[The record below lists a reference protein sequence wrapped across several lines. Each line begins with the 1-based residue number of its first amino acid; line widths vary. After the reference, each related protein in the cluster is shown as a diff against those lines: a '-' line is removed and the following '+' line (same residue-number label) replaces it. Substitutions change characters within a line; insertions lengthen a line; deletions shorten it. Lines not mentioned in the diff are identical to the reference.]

1 MDAFFNIEYK
11 GNTWFDGLAI
21 SDHPEYAGYKNAF
34 PVVRLDLKDT
44 ECDRNEVFVKLLKEI
59 VLTAYQSHDY
69 LKDSEAL
76 SESERNDFL
85 KVINGES
92 EDICVFGIPD
102 LCSMLRKHH
111 GTGVVVLIDEYDRAV
126 SDSFGQESHLQIM
139 KTLDRFLSP
148 ILKGNDSLQMAYV
161 TGIMQIAKESI
172 FSGLNNLIVNNVFSK
187 MSNERFGF
195 TEPEVEEIFAYY
207 GHPEKFGEAKDWY
220 DGYRFGDAEVYNPFS
235 IMNYVSDDFVTGPY
249 WVNSGSD
256 VVMRWLLERICLGN
270 FSKIMSLISGGSIGV
285 RLKLSLPYSDF
296 RATDEDL
303 YSLMVMSG
311 YLKAVPYGNLFE
323 ISLPNREISGI
334 LDDIMHNLR
343 SRIDPYAF
351 EPLTKAILEADSEKI
366 ESELTRLY
374 ESASKLIL
382 TTEHHYELVLSTA
395 LFGLYPS
402 YYVTTER
409 DSGNRRVDIILVPK
423 REGDHPLI
431 IELKLAD
438 RESDLDASAGSAIKQ
453 IHERKYYLNMS
464 GEIRLIGIAFWGK
477 MPKVVTETI
486 RRRRLASTPGGRCPR
501 IGRGRF
507 VCFAVPLLREEE
519 ASEFVPLG
527 VGYSAHEARQ
537 FPACYPH
544 GLRIDVGVVHPLEVP
559 EEEPG
564 FERVVAGGAPVSVC
578 MLPVEVNH
586 QERSV
591 LGLPAL
597 AVVKRFPPPYL
608 AHMGREVVTAV
619 NRPASGL
626 EESRE
631 VVDRIR
637 FVGDVHHLDLLPGL
651 HRKPPSAYHSNM
663 DKTR

>member
-1 MDAFFNIEYK
+1 MSFMKLRECDRYYVDKTLLIKDILDKNDHGVYLFTRPRRFGKSTNLSMLDAFFNIEYK
-11 GNTWFDGLAI
+11 GNSWFDGLAI

-34 PVVRLDLKDT
+34 PVVCLDLKDT
-44 ECDRNEVFVKLLKEI
+44 ECNTDDEFTILLRRI
-59 VLTAYQSHDY
+59 IRRAYQSHEY

-76 SESERNDFL
+76 SEWERNDFL
-85 KVINGES
+85 NVINDES
-92 EDICVFGIPD
+92 KDICVFGIPD

-111 GTGVVVLIDEYDRAV
+111 GTGVVLLIDEYDRAV

-139 KTLDRFLSP
+139 KTLGRFLSP

-172 FSGLNNLIVNNVFSK
+172 FSGLNNLLVNNVFSK
-187 MSNERFGF
+187 MSDERFGF
-195 TEPEVEEIFAYY
+195 TEHEVEVLFAYY
-207 GHPEKFGEAKDWY
+207 NHPEKFVEAKDWY

-235 IMNYVSDDFVTGPY
+235 IMNYVSDDFVPGPY
-249 WVNSGSD
+249 WANSGSD

-270 FSKIMSLISGGSIGV
+270 FSEIMSLISGGCIRV
-285 RLKLSLPYSDF
+285 NLKLSLLYSDF
-296 RATDEDL
+296 RAADEDL

-311 YLKAVPYGNLFE
+311 YLKAVPDGGMFE

-334 LDDIMHNLR
+334 LDDIMRNLR

-351 EPLTKAILEADSEKI
+351 EPLTNAILDADSEKI

-402 YYVTTER
+402 YYVTTEC
-409 DSGNRRVDIILVPK
+409 DSGNGRVDIILVPK

-464 GEIRLIGIAFWGK
+464 GEIHLIGIAFWGK

-486 RRRRLASTPGGRCPR
+486 RNDALHRRPGEG
-501 IGRGRF
+501 
-507 VCFAVPLLREEE
+507 VPT
-519 ASEFVPLG
+519 S
-527 VGYSAHEARQ
+527 
-537 FPACYPH
+537 
-544 GLRIDVGVVHPLEVP
+544 
-559 EEEPG
+559 
-564 FERVVAGGAPVSVC
+564 VAGGSSASPFTFPGNRKRPSSSHWVSDTVH
-578 MLPVEVNH
+578 M
-586 QERSV
+586 
-591 LGLPAL
+591 
-597 AVVKRFPPPYL
+597 KRVSFL
-608 AHMGREVVTAV
+608 RVIRIG
-619 NRPASGL
+619 SG
-626 EESRE
+626 S
-631 VVDRIR
+631 
-637 FVGDVHHLDLLPGL
+637 
-651 HRKPPSAYHSNM
+651 
-663 DKTR
+663 T